1 MAGRREWQKKMDK
14 EKEILALDARIQ
26 QLDQRKKQIEAAW
39 QKKHNRN
46 RYEDRKKRTHRL
58 IAVGAEVES
67 VFERQ
72 VSKEELGAFREYMKR
87 ALMILGAFEPEKA
100 DAPFS

>member
-1 MAGRREWQKKMDK
+1 MDK

-39 QKKHNRN
+39 QKKQNRN
-46 RYEDRKKRTHRL
+46 RYEERKKRTHRL

-72 VSKEELGAFREYMKR
+72 IDKEELGAFREYMKR